1 MTSDYL
7 ELAGAANC
15 CAGTVGLEAVGALN
29 VAAGNAVTEYKEL
42 AGVLNQLAGTTGLEA
57 TAAANVW
64 AGTTGLELV
73 GALNM
78 KCAGSG
84 TWDPRSLT
92 DLAAWYEPDLD
103 AGLRAVVDMVPDT
116 AVGGAFGTTL
126 ASDSFDR
133 ADGVIEG
140 TDTDGPTGVDGLTWD
155 SSITADVVISGN
167 LGRVI
172 NSNSTRRTIVD
183 AEVRDMVV
191 EATFHSPAPLTS
203 NGTFVLI
210 CGSAVNSNNA
220 FEVRYEANTGGTG
233 GKVRLYLNNV
243 VLADTTLAATAD
255 THYQLKAAVW
265 TNRARVWIND
275 VLMLDYT
282 LSAANMANANKGT
295 NAGWALAGNVTS
307 FNMYVDDFWVRTVT
321 PAADFDEDS
330 SAPGDVGLTDVDA
343 SITAN
348 SLYVSAV
355 DGTGTDGIE
364 ATRSGSDIVVTA
376 DSGTIATVTDPGSSG
391 DDLRIIRKDTR
402 VWVYSNADLA
412 TALTLSAPDAAAA
425 SGGYTDGTEAAPPPS
440 VTVFPDLSGQHQHA
454 VQTDDGTDQGAGATT
469 DRRPLLLSNFTD
481 GGTGALVGN
490 GASYLTG
497 PNLGLVVPWSH
508 GVAARLTATNR
519 AAVGSSDNLRWY
531 LRRSS
536 TNVVTHAGNQVS
548 QPIGDGTIDHVLT
561 SMIPGANGWLRRDGV
576 EKVGHTGT
584 NAWIEGFNLL
594 SRNGGADALDGSD
607 DLAAFIIIDA
617 DVTAN
622 VAALES
628 HLARH
633 TDWIP

>member
-1 MTSDYL
+1 MT
-7 ELAGAANC
+7 LADCCLRDLGPWHPLLPGVPASGAA
-15 CAGTVGLEAVGALN
+15 VF
-29 VAAGNAVTEYKEL
+29 
-42 AGVLNQLAGTTGLEA
+42 
-57 TAAANVW
+57 
-64 AGTTGLELV
+64 
-73 GALNM
+73 
-78 KCAGSG
+78 
-84 TWDPRSLT
+84 DPRSLT

-116 AVGGAFGTTL
+116 DSGGAFGTTL

-140 TDTDGPTGVDGLTWD
+140 TDTDGPAGVDGLTWD
-155 SSITADVVISGN
+155 SSITADVVTSGN

-220 FEVRYEANTGGTG
+220 LEVRYEANTGGTG
-233 GKVRLYLNNV
+233 DKVRLYLNSV

-265 TNRARVWIND
+265 TNRARVWIDD

-295 NAGWALAGNVTS
+295 KAGWGLAGNVTS
-307 FNMYVDDFWVRTVT
+307 FNMHVDDFSVRTVT
-321 PAADFDEDS
+321 PAADFAEDA

-391 DDLRIIRKDTR
+391 DDLRIIRRDTG

-412 TALTLSAPDAAAA
+412 SALTLSAPDAAAA
-425 SGGYTDGTEAAPPPS
+425 SGGYTDGTEAASPPL
-440 VTVFPDLSGQHQHA
+440 VTVLPDLSGQHQHA

-469 DRRPLLLSNFTD
+469 DRRPLLLSNITD
-481 GGTGALVGN
+481 GGTSALIFATDEYLVSGYLAPTTYTGAIAAAHTGTSGALVGFSN
-490 GASYLTG
+490 PISRHLIKADSTPGFKFFAHPTSGSLVLAGATDTDAVAVTIPTS
-497 PNLGLVVPWSH
+497 
-508 GVAARLTATNR
+508 GVGQVARL
-519 AAVGSSDNLRWY
+519 
-531 LRRSS
+531 
-536 TNVVTHAGNQVS
+536 
-548 QPIGDGTIDHVLT
+548 
-561 SMIPGANGWLRRDGV
+561 DGV
-576 EKVGHTGT
+576 ED
-584 NAWIEGFNLL
+584 
-594 SRNGGADALDGSD
+594 SRAY
-607 DLAAFIIIDA
+607 
-617 DVTAN
+617 VTATAPAGVGTGIGAN
-622 VAALES
+622 NAGDLTGDGKRVAAVLQSDVDETANLSAIES

-633 TDWIP
+633 TDWTP